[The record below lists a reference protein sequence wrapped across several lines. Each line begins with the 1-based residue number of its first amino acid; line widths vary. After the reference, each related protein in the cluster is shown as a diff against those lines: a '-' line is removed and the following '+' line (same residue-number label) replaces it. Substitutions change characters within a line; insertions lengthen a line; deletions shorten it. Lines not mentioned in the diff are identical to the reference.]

1 MSLIKL
7 ENVSKVY
14 GFGDATTIALDEVS
28 VEIEKGEF
36 IAVMGASGS
45 GKSTLL
51 NIIGL
56 LDRCSEGKYLLNERD
71 VSRIRSRRRAK
82 IRRDHFGFIFQSFNL
97 INSMTVLENV
107 SLPLAYKGILKLS
120 RYKKASAMLQ
130 KIGLQNREY
139 YLPTQLSGGQIQ
151 RVAIARALI
160 NRPSLIIADEP
171 TGNLDSASSESIMDM
186 LRNIHEAGNTIIIVT
201 HNPELTAY
209 ASRVIYLRDGAVV
222 SDQKLRKNEKVDL
235 EKLTEEDRLAKEMLE
250 NTAEI
255 QNIEPVSSNE
265 IKQRPAKK
273 NKKAQKKRIKK

>member
-28 VEIEKGEF
+28 LNIEKGEF
-36 IAVMGASGS
+36 VAVMGASGS

-97 INSMTVLENV
+97 INTMTVLENV
-107 SLPLAYKGILKLS
+107 SLPLAYKGIIKLT

-139 YLPTQLSGGQIQ
+139 YLPNQLSGGQIQ

-171 TGNLDSASSESIMDM
+171 TGNLDSASSDSIMDM
-186 LRNIHEAGNTIIIVT
+186 LRDIHEAGNTIIIVT
-201 HNPELTAY
+201 HNPDLTAY
-209 ASRVIYLRDGAVV
+209 ASRVIYLRDGSVV
-222 SDQKLRKNEKVDL
+222 SDQPLKKDEKVNL
-235 EKLTEEDRLAKEMLE
+235 QQLTEEDRLAKEE
-250 NTAEI
+250 AE
-255 QNIEPVSSNE
+255 ELTE
-265 IKQRPAKK
+265 ITTEQQDPSPKKVTVKRK
-273 NKKAQKKRIKK
+273 NKSKKSRKTKK